1 MKKIISLF
9 YTTSTGNKPVRE
21 WLLSLDKEDRKIV
34 GDDIKAVEYG
44 WPIGMPVC
52 RKLVGTKLYEV
63 RSNISSQRIAR
74 VIFVIMDE
82 YMILLNG
89 FIKKD
94 QKTPKNEID
103 ISLQRM
109 KDITWK

>member
-109 KDITWK
+109 KDITWN